1 MLAPLLP
8 PTMMMKTRLLVH
20 GYCHSP
26 SRVIREVAAAAAR
39 TGSAAPKPSSSL
51 TKNRGAA
58 KKPKVSRLAARC
70 PAGGATPPPSHVAAP
85 YYPPCSSH
93 ASERCQS
100 SLGAYMCCTLLTSAA
115 P

>member
-1 MLAPLLP
+1 MLSRPLP
-8 PTMMMKTRLLVH
+8 PTMMKPQLLAQA
-20 GYCHSP
+20 GYCRSP
-26 SRVIREVAAAAAR
+26 SSGVTRGVAAAAAR
-39 TGSAAPKPSSSL
+39 AITTAPKPSAAL
-51 TKNRGAA
+51 KKNRGAA

-100 SLGAYMCCTLLTSAA
+100 SLGAYMCWTSRCR
-115 P
+115 